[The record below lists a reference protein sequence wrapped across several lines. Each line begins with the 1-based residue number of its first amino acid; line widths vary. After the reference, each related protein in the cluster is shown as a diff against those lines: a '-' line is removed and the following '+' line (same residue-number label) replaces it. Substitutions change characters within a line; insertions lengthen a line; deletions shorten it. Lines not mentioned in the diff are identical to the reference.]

1 VLRLR
6 PSRLPF
12 SGPFGY
18 FAALNPN
25 LRNIPVATR
34 IPLERIRNIG
44 ISAHID
50 SGKTTLTERILFYT
64 GRIHAIH
71 EVRGKDGVGA
81 KMDSM
86 DLEREKGITIQS
98 AATYCVW
105 KGSKG
110 QFEDIN
116 INIIDTPGH
125 VDFTIEVER
134 ALRVLDGAILVLDSG
149 KGVQS
154 QSITV
159 DRQMKRYRVP
169 RIAFVNK
176 MDNPGA
182 NYERVAEMLKEKLGH
197 HPVKLQVPMGAEDKF
212 VGLIDPIG
220 GKAYFFEGSDGEI
233 VKEVEIPA
241 EYVEKAKHAREE
253 IVSQVADVDDTLA
266 EKFINEEPVTNEEL
280 KAAIRRAT
288 LALKM
293 TPVMCGSA
301 IKNKGVQLLLDGV
314 VEYLPNPT
322 EVVNEGHDQDNAE
335 AKIVIESDSSKPFV
349 GLAFKLQQDK
359 YGQLTYF
366 RIYQGQV
373 TSGDTIYNISNERR
387 KVRVPRMFRMHSDDR
402 EELQTAEA
410 GDIVAFYGVE
420 ASSGET
426 FTDGKMNV
434 TLTSMHVPAAVISLA
449 VAPKDRAAEANFSKA
464 LNRFTKEDPTFRVHQ
479 DEESQQTI
487 ISGMGELHLDIY
499 MERMRREYNCDVI
512 AGKPQVAYRETVT
525 QRSEIAYTH
534 KKQTGG
540 SGQYGKIGGFMEPLP
555 SDAVET
561 YEFVDEIVGGAIPK
575 EFIGAC
581 DKGFK
586 EAIKRGALIG
596 FPIVGVRVT
605 INDGASH
612 AVDSSEMAFKTAALM
627 GFREA
632 YPGSKPTILEPI
644 MKVEVEAPVEFQG
657 SVVGQVN
664 QRRGVILET
673 KSDDVVTITAQVP
686 LNTMFGYS
694 TDLRS
699 ATQGKG
705 NYTMEFAHYA
715 PVPKQ
720 EQETMIKEYREKQAK
735 EAAARK

>member
-1 VLRLR
+1 L
-6 PSRLPF
+6 
-12 SGPFGY
+12 
-18 FAALNPN
+18 AA
-25 LRNIPVATR
+25 R
-34 IPLERIRNIG
+34 IPLDRIRNIG

-64 GRIHAIH
+64 GRIHKIH

-105 KGSKG
+105 NGS
-110 QFEDIN
+110 QNQLQPHN

-182 NYERVAEMLKEKLGH
+182 NYDRVAAMLKEKLGH
-197 HPVKLQVPMGAEDKF
+197 HPVKLQIPIGEESSFK
-212 VGLIDPIG
+212 GIIDPIIG
-220 GKAYFFEGSDGEI
+220 RAFYFEGNDGEN
-233 VKEVEIPA
+233 VKDVEIPA
-241 EYVEKAKHAREE
+241 EFAERAKAARQE
-253 IVSQVADVDDTLA
+253 IIHQVADVDDTLA
-266 EKFINEEPVTNEEL
+266 EKFLSEEPVSTEEL
-280 KAAIRRAT
+280 RAAIRRAT

-314 VEYLPNPT
+314 TYYLPNPT
-322 EVVNEGHDQDNAE
+322 EVVNEAHDQANNE
-335 AKIVIESDSSKPFV
+335 AKVVLSSDPTKPFV
-349 GLAFKLQQDK
+349 GLAFKLTQDK

-366 RIYQGQV
+366 RVYQGKV
-373 TSGDTIYNISNERR
+373 ASGDTIYNTSNEMR
-387 KVRVPRMFRMHSDDR
+387 KVRVPRMFRMHSEER
-402 EELQTAEA
+402 EEIPAAEA

-426 FTDGKMNV
+426 FTDGTVNL

-449 VAPKDRAAEANFSKA
+449 VAPKDRDGETNFSKA

-487 ISGMGELHLDIY
+487 ISGMGELHLEIY
-499 MERMRREYNCDVI
+499 MERMKREYNCVVI
-512 AGKPQVAYRETVT
+512 AGKPQVAYREAIT
-525 QRSEIAYTH
+525 RRAEIAYTH

-540 SGQYGKIGGFMEPLP
+540 SGQYAKLAGYMEPLP
-555 SDAVET
+555 ADAVET
-561 YEFVDEIVGGAIPK
+561 YEFVDDVTGGSIPR
-575 EFIGAC
+575 EFIPAC
-581 DKGFK
+581 DKGFR
-586 EAIKRGALIG
+586 EAARKGTMIG
-596 FPIVGVRVT
+596 FPVVGIRCV

-632 YPGSKPTILEPI
+632 YAKAAPTILEPV
-644 MKVEVEAPVEFQG
+644 MKVEIEAPTEFQG
-657 SVVGQVN
+657 AVVGQVN
-664 QRRGVILET
+664 QRRGVIMET
-673 KSDDVVTITAQVP
+673 TAGDDSVSVTCEVP
-686 LNTMFGYS
+686 LNAMFGYS

-705 NYTMEFAHYA
+705 TYTMEFAKYA

-720 EQETMIKEYREKQAK
+720 EQEEMMKKYREKVAAEAK
-735 EAAARK
+735 K

>member
-1 VLRLR
+1 
-6 PSRLPF
+6 
-12 SGPFGY
+12 
-18 FAALNPN
+18 
-25 LRNIPVATR
+25 VATR

-50 SGKTTLTERILFYT
+50 SGKTTLTERILYYT
-64 GRIHAIH
+64 GRIHRIH

-105 KGSKG
+105 KGSKN
-110 QFEDIN
+110 QYDDIN
-116 INIIDTPGH
+116 VNIIDTPGH

-159 DRQMKRYRVP
+159 DKQMKRYRVP

-182 NYERVAEMLKEKLGH
+182 NYARVADMLREKLGH

-212 VGLIDPIG
+212 VGIIDPIV
-220 GKAYFFEGSDGEI
+220 GKAYFFDGDNGEI
-233 VKEVEIPA
+233 IREEAIPA
-241 EYVEKAKHAREE
+241 EYVDATKEAHDLIIQK
-253 IVSQVADVDDTLA
+253 VADVDDILA
-266 EKFINEEPVTNEEL
+266 EKFINEEPISVEDL
-280 KAAIRRAT
+280 RAAVRRAT

-301 IKNKGVQLLLDGV
+301 FRNKGVQLLLDGV
-314 VEYLPNPT
+314 VEYLPNPK
-322 EVVNEGHDQDNAE
+322 EVVNEAHDQ
-335 AKIVIESDSSKPFV
+335 AKNEEKIILESDITKPFV

-366 RIYQGQV
+366 RVYQGQIS
-373 TSGDTIYNISNERR
+373 TGETIYNASNQMR

-426 FTDGKMNV
+426 FTDGDINV
-434 TLTSMHVPAAVISLA
+434 TMTSMHVAAAVISLA
-449 VAPKDRAAEANFSKA
+449 VAPKDRNAETNFSKA

-512 AGKPQVAYRETVT
+512 AGQPQVAYRETIT
-525 QRSEIAYTH
+525 RRADIAYTH

-540 SGQYGKIGGFMEPLP
+540 SGQFARVNGFMEPLP
-555 SDAVET
+555 ADAVET
-561 YEFVDEIVGGAIPK
+561 YEFVDEVVGGSIPR
-575 EFIGAC
+575 EYIPAC

-586 EAIKRGALIG
+586 EGIKKGQLIG
-596 FPIVGVRVT
+596 FPVVGIRCT
-605 INDGASH
+605 INDGLSH

-627 GFREA
+627 GFRDA
-632 YPGSKPTILEPI
+632 YMDAKPTILEPI
-644 MKVEVEAPVEFQG
+644 MKVEIEAPVEFQG

-664 QRRGVILET
+664 QRRGVIQET
-673 KSDDVVTITAQVP
+673 VSDENVTVVAEVP
-686 LNTMFGYS
+686 LNSMFGYS

-705 NYTMEFAHYA
+705 NFTMEFSRYA

-720 EQETMIKEYREKQAK
+720 EQDEMIKKYKEKLAA